1 MKLHLVDPKTL
12 TPEIFRVFG
21 TQNALVTA
29 GDQSGCNTMTVGW
42 CQLGRLWNQ
51 PVCTV
56 YVRPSRHTY
65 SFMETRDYFTVSVLP
80 ASEKETMKL
89 CGSRSGR
96 EIDKVKAC
104 GLTLCRGAGDAPFF
118 DEAEW
123 VLVCKKIYAQ
133 DLEPACVQDGT
144 QILPYYESGDWHR
157 AYTGRVV
164 EAYTK

>member
-1 MKLHLVDPKTL
+1 M
-12 TPEIFRVFG
+12 
-21 TQNALVTA
+21 
-29 GDQSGCNTMTVGW
+29 
-42 CQLGRLWNQ
+42 
-51 PVCTV
+51 
-56 YVRPSRHTY
+56 
-65 SFMETRDYFTVSVLP
+65 
-80 ASEKETMKL
+80 
-89 CGSRSGR
+89 
-96 EIDKVKAC
+96 KAC